1 MEETKYIPGDLVMY
15 QGKVT
20 TVNAV
25 SKKLNQNG

>member
-1 MEETKYIPGDLVMY
+1 MNELEYIPEDLVMY
-15 QGKVT
+15 QGEVT